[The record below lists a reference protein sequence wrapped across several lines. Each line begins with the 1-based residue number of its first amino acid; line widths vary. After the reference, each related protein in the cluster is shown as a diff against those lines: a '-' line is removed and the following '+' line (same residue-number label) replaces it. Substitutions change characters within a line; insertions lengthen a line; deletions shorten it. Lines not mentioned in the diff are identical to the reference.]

1 VSQVSLLFVKNTY
14 DRKSAFAIALS
25 GIFFWSAEDIIFC
38 LNTLFLKNYFK
49 TAALKHKCS
58 DSFLS
63 ELGSLVVS
71 QEYP

>member
-25 GIFFWSAEDIIFC
+25 GIFFWSAEDIIF
-38 LNTLFLKNYFK
+38 LLISLKIILK
-49 TAALKHKCS
+49 LKLLKHKCR

-63 ELGSLVVS
+63 ESGFRVVS
-71 QEYP
+71 QEYL